1 MRKIIYAM
9 SVSLDGYIEAP
20 GGDIGWTYIDE
31 ELHSHFNEQES
42 KTGIALYGRHM
53 YELMSAYWPTADEDP
68 SALKVEVDYARIWKN
83 LPKVV
88 FSTTLDKVEWNARL
102 VKENMVDEVNK
113 LKQQSGKDMSVGG
126 AGLAASLMQLDLIDE
141 FWLYVD
147 PIILG
152 GGKPMFPQLPHR
164 TKLQLLETHT
174 FTSGVILLK
183 YQKVDTQPGVNP

>member
-9 SVSLDGYIEAP
+9 SVSLDGFIEAP

-31 ELHSHFNEQES
+31 ELHTHFNEQES
-42 KTGIALYGRHM
+42 RTGIALYGRHM
-53 YELMSAYWPTADEDP
+53 YELMAAYWPTVDDDP
-68 SALKVEVDYARIWKN
+68 SAVKVEVDYAHIWKN
-83 LPKVV
+83 MPKVV
-88 FSTTLDKVEWNARL
+88 FSTTLDKVEWNSRL
-102 VKENMVDEVNK
+102 VKENMADEVKNLK
-113 LKQQSGKDMSVGG
+113 LQVGNDMSVGG

-141 FWLYVD
+141 FWLYVN

-164 TKLQLLETHT
+164 SQLQLLETHT

-183 YQKVDTQPGVNP
+183 YQRVDVQSEINP

>member
-1 MRKIIYAM
+1 M
-9 SVSLDGYIEAP
+9 SVSLDGYIEDSD
-20 GGDIGWTYIDE
+20 GDIGWTYIDE
-31 ELHSHFNEQES
+31 ELHQHFNEQEARVG
-42 KTGIALYGRHM
+42 TALYGRHL
-53 YELMSAYWPTADEDP
+53 YELMSAYWPTAGDDP
-68 SALKVEVDYARIWKN
+68 TAMQVEIEYAAIWKK

-102 VKENMVDEVNK
+102 VKENMADEINK
-113 LKQQSGKDMSVGG
+113 LKLQAGNDMSVGG

-141 FWLYVD
+141 FWLYVN

-164 TKLQLLETHT
+164 TKLQLMDTHT

-183 YQKVDTQPGVNP
+183 YQKVDTQPGINT